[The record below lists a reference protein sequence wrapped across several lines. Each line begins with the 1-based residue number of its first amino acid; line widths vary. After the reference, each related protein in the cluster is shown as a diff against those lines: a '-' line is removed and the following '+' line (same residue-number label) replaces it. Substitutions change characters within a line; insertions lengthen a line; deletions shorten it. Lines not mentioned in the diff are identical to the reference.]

1 MKRLLLTFTIFLAI
15 ANASRAQQIAI
26 KTDAAA
32 DACFVPNLNAE
43 LVTGNKTSVNM
54 TMQYA
59 YHCFGTNIQ
68 SFSVMPEFRYWFG
81 GRPLTNVFA
90 GVSVM
95 GGSYKNPSD
104 NDRVDK
110 KSFRGNVGG
119 AGLTFGYVWDLGKSN
134 RWVMELHAGLGVYFY
149 HQKSRYKA
157 EFVDNEY
164 TGAPFTESGISI
176 LPYKLGF
183 SFAYIIPVELK
194 KKNKD
199 KEED

>member
-1 MKRLLLTFTIFLAI
+1 MKRLLLTFTIFAALAHVV
-15 ANASRAQQIAI
+15 RAQQIAI
-26 KTDAAA
+26 KTDAVA

-59 YHCFGTNIQ
+59 FHSFGTNIR

-81 GRPLTNVFA
+81 GRPLTREFI
-90 GVSVM
+90 GLSVM
-95 GGSYKNPSD
+95 GGTYQNPSD
-104 NDRVDK
+104 DDRIDK

-157 EFVDNEY
+157 EYVDGVY
-164 TGAPFTESGISI
+164 TGAPFRESGISI

-183 SFAYIIPVELK
+183 SFAYIIPVEK
-194 KKNKD
+194 KKKKD